1 MSNEDEV
8 VYKIVLIG
16 ESWAGK
22 TSIIN
27 RFIDDTF
34 NENAIS
40 TLSVQFLRKN
50 LELPGNKRITLDIW
64 DTAGQERFR
73 SLNRIFYSNAKAVIL
88 VYDITNKKTFDE
100 IKNYWFL
107 QIRQYCSDDIIIAIA
122 ANKYDL
128 YELRE
133 VSNEEG
139 EEFANSIN
147 AIFSSTSAKNDNGI
161 TNLFENIA
169 MKMLEVNFNLH
180 DKEQE
185 NREKIENTKNLNK
198 ERTKN
203 NKDNT
208 KKLKLNKIKK
218 KRKNAAKSF

>member
-34 NENAIS
+34 NENVIS

-64 DTAGQERFR
+64 DTAGQERYR

-88 VYDITNKKTFDE
+88 VYDITNKKSFDE

-147 AIFSSTSAKNDNGI
+147 AIFSSTSAKNNSGI
-161 TNLFENIA
+161 TNLFESIA
-169 MKMLEVNFNLH
+169 MKMLDSDCFLNGNDKINL
-180 DKEQE
+180 
-185 NREKIENTKNLNK
+185 
-198 ERTKN
+198 
-203 NKDNT
+203 KDT
-208 KKLKLNKIKK
+208 KKNKK
-218 KRKNAAKSF
+218 KCC